1 MAITTIQN
9 LKDVLNTGARS
20 NLFRVTLTG
29 LATTEKD
36 TDFSYLCKAA
46 QLPGST
52 LGIIEVPFSAGR
64 RFKAAGDRTFAD
76 WTTTVI
82 NDSNHTIREALED
95 LQREYG
101 VTDYNSETSKTRTGG
116 AATEFSTILVQQLNQ
131 AGTVVYSYTL
141 VNCWPQDISTI
152 DLSYDST
159 DTLEEFTV
167 TWSYDYFTF
176 ESPTVQQAG
185 PPAPGTLGA
194 TG

>member
-20 NLFRVTLTG
+20 NLFRVTLVG
-29 LATTEKD
+29 FYNSTTTKD
-36 TDFSYLCKAA
+36 EDFTYLCKAA

-52 LGIIEVPFSAGR
+52 IGIIEVPFAAGR

-76 WTTTVI
+76 WTTTVL
-82 NDSNHTIREALED
+82 NDSNHTIREALES
-95 LQREYG
+95 LQQVYG
-101 VTDYNSETSKTRTGG
+101 TTDYNSTTSKTFTGG
-116 AATEFSTILVQQLNQ
+116 STTEFSTILVEQLNQ
-131 AGTVVYSYTL
+131 SGDSVYSYTL
-141 VNCWPQDISTI
+141 ENCWPSDISTI

-176 ESPTVQQAG
+176 E
-185 PPAPGTLGA
+185 
-194 TG
+194 

>member
-29 LATTEKD
+29 LEGTGD
-36 TDFSYLCKAA
+36 DDFIYLCKAA

-95 LQREYG
+95 LQKQYG
-101 VTDYNSETSKTRTGG
+101 TTDYDSGTSKTLSGG
-116 AATEFSTILVQQLNQ
+116 AQTEFSTILVEQLDQ
-131 AGTVVYSYTL
+131 TGGPAIYSYTL
-141 VNCWPQDISTI
+141 ENCWPQDISTI

-176 ESPTVQQAG
+176 K
-185 PPAPGTLGA
+185 
-194 TG
+194 

>member
-20 NLFRVTLTG
+20 NLFRVTLSG
-29 LATTEKD
+29 LS
-36 TDFSYLCKAA
+36 TDLNENFTYLCKAA

-52 LGIIEVPFSAGR
+52 VGIIEVPFAAGR

-82 NDSNHTIREALED
+82 NDSNHRIREALEN
-95 LQREYG
+95 LQKEYG
-101 VTDYNSETSKTRTGG
+101 TTDYNSTTSKTRTGG
-116 AATEFSTILVQQLNQ
+116 DATEFSSVLVEQLNQ
-131 AGTVVYSYTL
+131 AGNVVYSYTL
-141 VNCWPQDISTI
+141 VNCWPSDISTI

-176 ESPTVQQAG
+176 E
-185 PPAPGTLGA
+185 
-194 TG
+194 

>member
-9 LKDVLNTGARS
+9 LKDVLKTGARS
-20 NLFRVTLTG
+20 NLFRVTLSG
-29 LATTEKD
+29 LS
-36 TDFSYLCKAA
+36 TDLNESFTYLCKAA

-52 LGIIEVPFSAGR
+52 VGVIEVPFAAGR

-82 NDSNHTIREALED
+82 NDSNHTIREALEN
-95 LQREYG
+95 LQKEYG
-101 VTDYNSETSKTRTGG
+101 TTDYNSTTSKTLTGG
-116 AATEFSTILVQQLNQ
+116 AGTDFSTILVEQLNQ
-131 AGTVVYSYTL
+131 AGDVVYSYTL
-141 VNCWPQDISTI
+141 VNCWPSDISTI

-176 ESPTVQQAG
+176 E
-185 PPAPGTLGA
+185 
-194 TG
+194 

>member
-20 NLFRVTLTG
+20 NLFRVTLSG
-29 LATTEKD
+29 LSADLNTNFT
-36 TDFSYLCKAA
+36 YLCKAA

-52 LGIIEVPFSAGR
+52 VGVIEVPFAAGR

-95 LQREYG
+95 LQKLFG
-101 VTDYNSETSKTRTGG
+101 TTDYNSETAKTLTGG
-116 AATEFSTILVQQLNQ
+116 DAQDFSTILVEQLNQ
-131 AGTVVYSYTL
+131 AGEVVYSYTL
-141 VNCWPQDISTI
+141 VNCWPSDISTI

-176 ESPTVQQAG
+176 E
-185 PPAPGTLGA
+185 
-194 TG
+194 

>member
-29 LATTEKD
+29 LEGTGDE
-36 TDFSYLCKAA
+36 DFSYLCKAA

-82 NDSNHTIREALED
+82 NDSGHKIREALED

-101 VTDYNSETSKTRTGG
+101 VTDYNSEISKTRTGG
-116 AATEFSTILVQQLNQ
+116 TATEFSTILVEQLNQ
-131 AGTVVYSYTL
+131 AGDVVYEYTL
-141 VNCWPQDISTI
+141 NNCWPQDISTI

-176 ESPTVQQAG
+176 K
-185 PPAPGTLGA
+185 
-194 TG
+194 

>member
-1 MAITTIQN
+1 MAITTIDN
-9 LKDVLNTGARS
+9 LKSVLNTGARS

-29 LATTEKD
+29 LATSGLDE
-36 TDFSYLCKAA
+36 DFTYLCKAA

-52 LGIIEVPFSAGR
+52 VGVIEVPFAAGR

-82 NDSNHTIREALED
+82 NDSNHTIIEALEN
-95 LQREYG
+95 LQKEYG
-101 VTDYNSETSKTRTGG
+101 TTDYNSETAKTLTGG
-116 AATEFSTILVQQLNQ
+116 DATDFSSILVEQLNQ
-131 AGTVVYSYTL
+131 AGDVVYSYTL
-141 VNCWPQDISTI
+141 VNCWPSDISTI

-176 ESPTVQQAG
+176 E
-185 PPAPGTLGA
+185 
-194 TG
+194 

>member
-1 MAITTIQN
+1 MAITTIEN
-9 LKDVLNTGARS
+9 LKSVLKTGARS
-20 NLFRVTLTG
+20 NLFRVTLSG
-29 LATTEKD
+29 LATSDLDGNFT
-36 TDFSYLCKAA
+36 YLCKAA

-52 LGIIEVPFSAGR
+52 VGVIEVPFAAGR

-101 VTDYNSETSKTRTGG
+101 TTDYNSETSKTRTGG
-116 AATEFSTILVQQLNQ
+116 TATEFSTILVEQLNQ
-131 AGTVVYSYTL
+131 AGDVIYTYTL

-176 ESPTVQQAG
+176 E
-185 PPAPGTLGA
+185 
-194 TG
+194 

>member
-1 MAITTIQN
+1 MAITTIDN
-9 LKDVLNTGARS
+9 LKTALNNGARS
-20 NLFRVTLTG
+20 NLFRVTLAGNGFT
-29 LATTEKD
+29 AEQND
-36 TDFSYLCKAA
+36 TFGFLCKAA

-82 NDSNHTIREALED
+82 NDSGHTIREALED

-101 VTDYNSETSKTRTGG
+101 VTDYNSETSKARTGG
-116 AATEFSTILVQQLNQ
+116 TATEFSNILVEQLNQ
-131 AGTVVYSYTL
+131 AGDVVYSYTL

-176 ESPTVQQAG
+176 K
-185 PPAPGTLGA
+185 
-194 TG
+194 